1 MICGAWVS
9 SVYVHAGQMRA
20 ANISTMGGMKHRV
33 LVTGASGFV
42 GKGVVAELL
51 RRGHTVYAGSRGGEA
66 VGAAQGLKLDV
77 TDPGSVGRAVGL
89 VDPTA
94 VVHLVGIIQEKGEQT
109 FQRVHVEGTRNV
121 LAAVPRDAR
130 YVHMSA
136 LGADRTSKSRY
147 SASKGEAEELVKQS
161 GLAWTIFRPSLV
173 FGVGDDFFGRV
184 LKELVSVAPVV
195 PQIGNGSFP
204 FRPVSIEDVA
214 QAFAGAL
221 EQPATADESY
231 DLTGPQEFTFRELLE
246 LELRALGKKKPIVP
260 VPLPLMDLAV
270 PLMQLLP
277 NPPITKDQYAMLKA
291 GNTSPNDPARLMFDL
306 PMIQLMDRLPDIVK

>member
-1 MICGAWVS
+1 
-9 SVYVHAGQMRA
+9 MR
-20 ANISTMGGMKHRV
+20 GMKHRV

-121 LAAVPRDAR
+121 LAAVPRSAR

-136 LGADRTSKSRY
+136 LGADRTSKSLY

-161 GLAWTIFRPSLV
+161 GLAWTIFRPSLI
-173 FGVGDDFFGRV
+173 FGIGDDFFGRV

-221 EQPATADESY
+221 EHPETAGESY

-246 LELRALGKKKPIVP
+246 LELKALGKQKPILP
-260 VPLPLMDLAV
+260 VPLPLMDVAV

-291 GNTSPNDPARLMFDL
+291 GNTASNDPARVMFNL
-306 PMIQLMDRLPDIVK
+306 PMLGLADRLPQIVKG